1 MQYYLNVLIA
11 LENYFQIKN
20 WKNLFLQGGCYWLA
34 DILQKGISDSFLMI
48 NRMQEHCAVF
58 FESSLYD
65 ITGRISKKI
74 FAELLTEILV
84 L

>member
-58 FESSLYD
+58 LKVVCMILLAEFQ
-65 ITGRISKKI
+65 KK
-74 FAELLTEILV
+74 FSQSY
-84 L
+84 